1 MSLSPQVL
9 YEDNHLL
16 IVNKPAGILS
26 QSDRTGDTSL
36 VDFYKDYIKVKYNKP
51 GAVFLGLVH
60 RLDRPVSGA
69 VTLARTSKSL
79 ERMNQSFKER
89 KVEKIYWAIVNQR
102 PPREQGELEH
112 WLVKDRKKNQV
123 RAFQNSRKGAQK
135 AELTYELKG
144 RSSSSYLLEIKP
156 VTGRPHQIRVQLKA
170 MGCPIQGDLKYGAT
184 KPNRDGNISL
194 HAGLLRFEHPVK
206 KDPIHIQAPLPKTQE
221 WKELRA
227 LVE

>member
-1 MSLSPQVL
+1 
-9 YEDNHLL
+9 
-16 IVNKPAGILS
+16 
-26 QSDRTGDTSL
+26 
-36 VDFYKDYIKVKYNKP
+36 
-51 GAVFLGLVH
+51 
-60 RLDRPVSGA
+60 
-69 VTLARTSKSL
+69 
-79 ERMNQSFKER
+79 MNRSFKER
-89 KVEKIYWAIVNQR
+89 KIEKVYWAIVNQR

-206 KDPIHIQAPLPKTQE
+206 KDPIHIHAPLPKTQE